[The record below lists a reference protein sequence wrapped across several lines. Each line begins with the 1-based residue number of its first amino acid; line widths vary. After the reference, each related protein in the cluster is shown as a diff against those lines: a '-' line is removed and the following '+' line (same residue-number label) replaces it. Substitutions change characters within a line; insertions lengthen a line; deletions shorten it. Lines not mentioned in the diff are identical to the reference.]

1 MFYLYCFRFAR
12 QTECFTH
19 FLRKDVTDLRL
30 KVDHSDIKKKKKNN
44 NKQQQKKPGHFF
56 ARKPRAV
63 AVSKLLH
70 DRLSTPNLFRST
82 KREEPYREEESPVVS
97 QKFLISSQE
106 MPLAVPYSAL
116 CLARF
121 RVYILEKLT

>member
-1 MFYLYCFRFAR
+1 M
-12 QTECFTH
+12 ECFTH
-19 FLRKDVTDLRL
+19 LLGHDATDICL
-30 KVDHSDIKKKKKNN
+30 KVGHNDYVTVCFFFKENLVISS
-44 NKQQQKKPGHFF
+44 PGN
-56 ARKPRAV
+56 PRPV
-63 AVSKLLH
+63 VFRFMQ
-70 DRLSTPNLFRST
+70 DCLSTPNLFRST

-121 RVYILEKLT
+121 RVYFLEKLT

>member
-1 MFYLYCFRFAR
+1 ML
-12 QTECFTH
+12 
-19 FLRKDVTDLRL
+19 L
-30 KVDHSDIKKKKKNN
+30 KKKKK
-44 NKQQQKKPGHFF
+44 KKKEPGHFF
-56 ARKPRAV
+56 AWKPRAV
-63 AVSKLLH
+63 AVSKLVQ
-70 DRLSTPNLFRST
+70 DCFSTPNLFRST

-121 RVYILEKLT
+121 RVYFLERLT